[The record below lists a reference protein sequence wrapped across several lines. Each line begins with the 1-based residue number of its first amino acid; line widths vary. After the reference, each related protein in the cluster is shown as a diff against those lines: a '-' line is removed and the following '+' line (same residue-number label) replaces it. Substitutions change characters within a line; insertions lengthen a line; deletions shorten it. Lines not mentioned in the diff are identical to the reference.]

1 MTTNCH
7 YEGSKEITNP
17 SVHARATGRHG
28 STAGH
33 LGGGVGQADLD
44 EGAVCLA
51 WCAGGFKGD
60 SVKGEGT
67 VVEYVWSLLQGR
79 EEFQNVLK
87 WLLVDLK

>member
-1 MTTNCH
+1 MTTNCQ

-44 EGAVCLA
+44 EGEGHGPQ
-51 WCAGGFKGD
+51 AGG
-60 SVKGEGT
+60 
-67 VVEYVWSLLQGR
+67 QGI
-79 EEFQNVLK
+79 
-87 WLLVDLK
+87 